1 MHPSILRFSAT
12 LNIFRSRVW
21 LLFALLFFL
30 RLPHPN
36 AVGWKSISKPG
47 VRCDLEISEV
57 SVLSVLSV
65 LCFALIHWKSESCTT
80 SSIRCHC
87 SSWKSTWRTSLC
99 TYTRPKRL
107 LIVLIRLLKRFSG
120 YWILTS
126 WDSDHCRVEALSCEL
141 FVFCSYWVVQGCCQS
156 EQKSEN
162 QEAACRMPLIRNDAA
177 ASQWLCAKT
186 RGIQWQ
192 MVFVWPKSFKDLDI
206 KAVPA
211 VPILLPLEVF
221 FETPRRSPGFQDS
234 VGASRKDGMVI
245 EKTDSIETLETLK
258 QEYRRTHTSDV
269 LFLLCACVSIV
280 KPVDR
285 RGKRRHRKLES

>member
-1 MHPSILRFSAT
+1 M
-12 LNIFRSRVW
+12 
-21 LLFALLFFL
+21 
-30 RLPHPN
+30 
-36 AVGWKSISKPG
+36 
-47 VRCDLEISEV
+47 
-57 SVLSVLSV
+57 
-65 LCFALIHWKSESCTT
+65 
-80 SSIRCHC
+80 
-87 SSWKSTWRTSLC
+87 
-99 TYTRPKRL
+99 
-107 LIVLIRLLKRFSG
+107 KRFSG

-126 WDSDHCRVEALSCEL
+126 WDHCRVEALSCEL
-141 FVFCSYWVVQGCCQS
+141 FVFCSYWVVQVCCQS
-156 EQKSEN
+156 EQKSVN

-234 VGASRKDGMVI
+234 AGQVVRMGWSSKKQIR
-245 EKTDSIETLETLK
+245 LK
-258 QEYRRTHTSDV
+258 RWKLWNKNIVELILQM
-269 LFLLCACVSIV
+269 LFFLLCACVLIV

-285 RGKRRHRKLES
+285 REREDIESWKAKLLSSVGLFTGFSTETFEL